1 MGGNPQEILA
11 ALSDKRRLE
20 PSGEP
25 SLQNGLTM
33 AKGGMAYVPF
43 FRSTGFNIDEK
54 PSTLDFIS
62 RNVDPV
68 LCDIDRRPRWTGV
81 NPRHSEYASPR
92 SSSDDHHLLGWGNQ
106 NLSSNL

>member
-33 AKGGMAYVPF
+33 AKGGMAYV
-43 FRSTGFNIDEK
+43 
-54 PSTLDFIS
+54 
-62 RNVDPV
+62 V
-68 LCDIDRRPRWTGV
+68 L
-81 NPRHSEYASPR
+81 
-92 SSSDDHHLLGWGNQ
+92 LLM
-106 NLSSNL
+106 